1 MGTFNKQTCG
11 ILNDLIKINND
22 RVQGYGKAKEE
33 AKDNAAELG
42 PVFQKMIDQSGNYI
56 HDLGN
61 LVTKYGGTVADGTT
75 AMGKIYRA
83 WMDLQITFS
92 ADDKKNILSACG
104 FGEDAAQ
111 RTYKMALDEHELGE
125 EARSLIAMQKNALKD
140 SHDLI
145 KLYRDR
151 EKVHA

>member
-1 MGTFNKQTCG
+1 MGTFSKKTSE

-22 RVQGYGKAKEE
+22 RVEGYGKAKDE
-33 AKDNAAELG
+33 AKDNAAELA
-42 PVFQKMIDQSGNYI
+42 PVFEKMIDQSWNYI
-56 HDLGN
+56 NDLGN
-61 LVTKYGGTVADGTT
+61 LVAKYGGTVADGTT

-92 ADDKKNILSACG
+92 ADDRKNILNACE
-104 FGEDAAQ
+104 FGEDAA
-111 RTYKMALDEHELGE
+111 RRAYKLALEEHELGE
-125 EARSLIAMQKNALKD
+125 EARSLIAMQKNTLKD